1 MKPEEK
7 IFENYGEAKK
17 HSFNVPWV
25 LKPCFVGEKCWCRI
39 ILPVEKILYKD
50 KIENKETIN
59 EFEYIIPD
67 GSIDKETAEYF
78 IKLHNSY
85 LKDLYGKN

>member
-7 IFENYGEAKK
+7 IFENYDEAKK
-17 HSFNVPWV
+17 HSFNV
-25 LKPCFVGEKCWCRI
+25 PCFVGEKCWCRI

-67 GSIDKETAEYF
+67 GSIDK
-78 IKLHNSY
+78 
-85 LKDLYGKN
+85 DLYGKN